1 MIYDII
7 LVAIVIVLV
16 LINYFRGAAK
26 ALAGILTAIASYALA
41 TVLGKLLAFRI
52 YDALVQPAIEKAIG
66 GAINNLSVD
75 TAAKLPSWLSGLLSL
90 SGKEPSELIQGAL
103 SGVSEPAVNAVDGA
117 LRPIAQN
124 ILIFFITLLLFLLLC
139 FLIRLVIVRPVLKL
153 FELPVIRTANRI
165 IGGVIGLIDAFLLIS
180 MLAYLTK
187 LLLPTFG
194 SQTGWF
200 NESTIYNSF
209 IFYHFYSGN
218 IFTAI
223 GSLIK

>member
-7 LVAIVIVLV
+7 LVAIVIILV
-16 LINYFRGAAK
+16 VINYFRGAAK

-41 TVLGKLLAFRI
+41 TGLGKLIAFRI
-52 YDALVQPAIEKAIG
+52 YDSLVQPAIEKAVENAIG
-66 GAINNLSVD
+66 NLSVD

-103 SGVSEPAVNAVDGA
+103 SGVAEPTVNAVDGA

-139 FLIRLVIVRPVLKL
+139 LLIRLVIVRPVLRL

-165 IGGVIGLIDAFLLIS
+165 IGGVIGLVDAFLLIS
-180 MLAYLTK
+180 MLAYLAK